1 MNLQSLYGPSL
12 EEAKNFI
19 QQALSRRQL
28 LLVVGNCM
36 VYYEGRASSKLDWG
50 ERLLIVK
57 SDGSVMVHR
66 PTGYEPVNWQPPG
79 SVFQV
84 EFEEGKLKI
93 RAARLQPRE
102 VLNILFDK
110 VFHVLAGDL
119 RDEGEFSM
127 YVTEVDMRKA
137 LMDMPE
143 LIEEGF
149 HPLTSEKDLGE
160 SGFLDILG
168 EDSQG
173 NLVVV
178 EIKRN
183 PAGRDAVLQ
192 LERYV
197 RRLREKTGKHVRGII
212 AAPEIRREA
221 QPLLAALKLEFKPVS
236 PKKCYEALKTT
247 RGRKLSEFFL

>member
-1 MNLQSLYGPSL
+1 L
-12 EEAKNFI
+12 EEAKAFI
-19 QQALSRRQL
+19 QHALSRRRM

-36 VYYEGRASSKLDWG
+36 VDYEGRASSKLDWG

-66 PTGYEPVNWQPPG
+66 PTGYEPVNWQPPK

-84 EFEEGKLKI
+84 EFERGKLRI
-93 RAARLQPRE
+93 RAVRLQPKE
-102 VLNILFDK
+102 ILNIFFDR
-110 VFHVLAGDL
+110 VFHLLSADL

-127 YVTEVDMRKA
+127 YVTEMDMQKA
-137 LMDMPE
+137 LLAMPE
-143 LIEEGF
+143 LVEDGF
-149 HPLTSEKDLGE
+149 HPLASEKELGE

-168 EDSQG
+168 EDSRG

-183 PAGRDAVLQ
+183 PAGREAVLQ

-197 RRLREKTGKHVRGII
+197 KTLREKAGKPVRGII
-212 AAPEIRREA
+212 VAPEIRREA
-221 QPLLAALKLEFKPVS
+221 QSLLAALKLEFKPVS
-236 PKKCYEALKTT
+236 PKRCYEILKVG
-247 RGRKLSEFFL
+247 RGRKLSEFI

>member
-1 MNLQSLYGPSL
+1 MPLQSLDEPGL
-12 EEAKNFI
+12 EEAKGFI
-19 QQALSRRQL
+19 QRALSSRQM

-36 VYYEGRASSKLDWG
+36 VDYEGRASSKLDWG

-57 SDGSVMVHR
+57 SDGSVMIHR

-84 EFEEGKLKI
+84 EFEGGKLKI
-93 RAARLQPRE
+93 RAARLQPKE
-102 VLNILFDK
+102 VLNIFFDRI
-110 VFHVLAGDL
+110 FHLLAADL
-119 RDEGEFSM
+119 KDEGEFSM
-127 YVTEVDMRKA
+127 YVTE
-137 LMDMPE
+137 MDMQRALLAMPG
-143 LIEEGF
+143 LVEEGF
-149 HPLTSEKDLGE
+149 QPLAAEKELGE

-168 EDSQG
+168 EDSKG

-183 PAGRDAVLQ
+183 PAGREAVLQ

-197 RRLREKTGKHVRGII
+197 RTLKEKTGKPVRGII
-212 AAPEIRREA
+212 AAPEIRREV

-236 PKKCYEALKTT
+236 PKRCYEILKVG
-247 RGRKLSEFFL
+247 RGRKLSEFI

>member
-1 MNLQSLYGPSL
+1 L
-12 EEAKNFI
+12 EEAKVFI
-19 QQALSRRQL
+19 QHALSRRKI

-36 VYYEGRASSKLDWG
+36 VDYEGRASSKLDWG

-84 EFEEGKLKI
+84 EFEGGKLRI
-93 RAARLQPRE
+93 RAVRLQPKE
-102 VLNILFDK
+102 TLNIFFDK
-110 VFHVLAGDL
+110 VFHLLSADL

-127 YVTEVDMRKA
+127 YVTEMDMQKA
-137 LMDMPE
+137 LLAMPE
-143 LIEEGF
+143 LVEKGF
-149 HPLTSEKDLGE
+149 HPLASEKELGE

-168 EDSQG
+168 EDSRG

-183 PAGRDAVLQ
+183 PAGREAVLQ

-197 RRLREKTGKHVRGII
+197 KTLREKTGKTVRGVI

-236 PKKCYEALKTT
+236 PRRCYEVLKAG
-247 RGRKLSEFFL
+247 RGRKLSEFI

>member
-1 MNLQSLYGPSL
+1 M
-12 EEAKNFI
+12 
-19 QQALSRRQL
+19 
-28 LLVVGNCM
+28 LLVVGSCM
-36 VYYEGRASSKLDWG
+36 VDYEGRASSKLDRG

-84 EFEEGKLKI
+84 EFEGGKLRI
-93 RAARLQPRE
+93 RAVRLQPKE
-102 VLNILFDK
+102 VLNIFFDK
-110 VFHVLAGDL
+110 VFHLLSADL

-127 YVTEVDMRKA
+127 YVTEMDMQKA
-137 LMDMPE
+137 LLTMPE
-143 LIEEGF
+143 LVEEGF
-149 HPLTSEKDLGE
+149 HPLASEKELGE

-168 EDSQG
+168 EDSRG

-183 PAGRDAVLQ
+183 PAGREAVLQ

-197 RRLREKTGKHVRGII
+197 KTLREKTGKPVRGVI

-236 PKKCYEALKTT
+236 PKRCYEVLKVG
-247 RGRKLSEFFL
+247 RGRKLSEFI